1 MGLNARGWFPPG
13 PVAAGL
19 PLACGR
25 AESAYFYARILFVGS
40 APWGTP
46 ACLPMPPPARKTV
59 AILQSNYIPWKGYFD
74 LINFADEFIF
84 YDEVQYTKNDWR
96 NRNRIKTPQGP
107 TWLTIPVRQTSLEQK
122 INETPVTDPKW
133 AVKHWR
139 TLAQTYAR
147 APHFRTYKDELE
159 ALYADPGSEL
169 LSVINRRFV
178 AAICNWL
185 GIDTRLSSSED
196 YEMGEGKTERL
207 VRLVQAVGGTH
218 YLSGPSARDYLQED
232 QFAQVGV
239 AVEWMDYRG
248 YPEYRQAGPAPF
260 EHAVSV
266 LDLLFNEGP
275 DAPLY
280 MKSFGPTGRASAND

>member
-1 MGLNARGWFPPG
+1 
-13 PVAAGL
+13 
-19 PLACGR
+19 
-25 AESAYFYARILFVGS
+25 
-40 APWGTP
+40 
-46 ACLPMPPPARKTV
+46 MPTSTRKVV

-107 TWLTIPVRQTSLEQK
+107 AWLTIPVRQTSLDQR
-122 INETPVTDPKW
+122 ILDTPISDPKW

-147 APHFRTYKDELE
+147 APYFKQYKDELE
-159 ALYADPGSEL
+159 AFYNDPGSEL
-169 LSVINRRFV
+169 LSAVNRRLIEL
-178 AAICNWL
+178 ICGWL
-185 GIDTRLSSSED
+185 GIGSRLSSSTD

-218 YLSGPSARDYLQED
+218 YLSGPSARDYLQTSLFTD
-232 QFAQVGV
+232 VGLS
-239 AVEWMDYRG
+239 VEWMDYSD
-248 YPEYRQAGPAPF
+248 YAPYHQAGPAPF
-260 EHAVSV
+260 EHSVSV

-275 DAPLY
+275 AAPRF
-280 MKSFGPTGRASAND
+280 MKSFAARPATPTAS